1 MLTNHKQNQ
10 RTVVVN
16 RLVSS
21 DDDRVTLSRENV
33 EAVNR
38 QRVDFNT
45 ISLDNGH
52 VVVIDGDRVRGTTA
66 KVDEAEAVA
75 QALSYVR
82 DRKRDCRTSGDTA
95 GSVNCGRVLNSDL
108 IQVRSKTQ
116 PMEKTLSL
124 TDPQHLD
131 WGE

>member
-1 MLTNHKQNQ
+1 MINKCSPIKGQNQ
-10 RTVVVN
+10 RTIVVD

-21 DDDRVTLSRENV
+21 DDDRVTLRRENV

-52 VVVIDGDRVRGTTA
+52 VVVIDGDRVRWATA
-66 KVDEAEAVA
+66 EVDEAETVA

-82 DRKRDCRTSGDTA
+82 D
-95 GSVNCGRVLNSDL
+95 
-108 IQVRSKTQ
+108 
-116 PMEKTLSL
+116 
-124 TDPQHLD
+124 
-131 WGE
+131 